1 MLPVLF
7 GVAFTTVYERKFLAA
22 VQRRRGPNTVGFLGS
37 LQAFAD
43 AIKLLAKE
51 SVIPNTS
58 NLLIFILAP
67 ISTLVFSFLA

>member
-1 MLPVLF
+1 
-7 GVAFTTVYERKFLAA
+7 VAFTTVYERKFLAA